1 MATQPKRQLEIEF
14 LFKEN
19 YVPPKRDFWVEKY
32 WKTILG
38 VIITSGLLLYLIQ
51 SANPARLWATLRGAK
66 YSLIVASSGLTIL
79 LFLLKTIRWNAILKQ
94 QNVTLSFAATLKL
107 ILIGTFGSAITPA
120 KVGDVLRAFYLR
132 QEKKEAK
139 IGSAVFSVVFDRL
152 FDLGGIFV
160 IILISLPFCLLAI
173 PTINWRI
180 PVGISSS
187 FVLFTSL
194 VILTFNEKLLRPAL
208 NFLLKLIS
216 KVFLKETAQEKF
228 ALSSAEILTDF
239 FKYQK
244 NFKVKNYLFLGGLS
258 VLFWVILGFQGTLL
272 LYAFHISNVNPFF
285 LLATLAIAAVV
296 AMTVPLSVS
305 GVGIREYVIQTFL
318 VFLIP
323 GLVKAQAINLSLLQ
337 TLENVFLPA
346 FIGGI
351 IILFLS
357 RKKVP
362 PN

>member
-1 MATQPKRQLEIEF
+1 MATKSKRQLEIEV
-14 LFKEN
+14 LFEQG
-19 YVPPKRDFWVEKY
+19 YTPQKRAFWVEKY

-38 VIITSGLLLYLIQ
+38 IVITSVFLLFLIR
-51 SANPARLWATLRGAK
+51 SADPARLWATLRGAK
-66 YSLIVASSGLTIL
+66 YSLIITSSGLTII
-79 LFLLKTIRWNAILKQ
+79 LFLLKTIRWNVILKR
-94 QNVTLSFAATLKL
+94 QNVALSFTTTLKL

-132 QEKKEAK
+132 EEKKEVK

-152 FDLGGIFV
+152 FDLAGIFV
-160 IILISLPFCLLAI
+160 IILLSLPFCLLAI
-173 PTINWRI
+173 PTIDWRI

-194 VILTFNEKLLRPAL
+194 VILTFSEKVLRPLL
-208 NFLLKLIS
+208 NFLLKIIS
-216 KVFLKETAQEKF
+216 KVFLKETAKEKF
-228 ALSSAEILTDF
+228 SISSAEILADF

-244 NFKVKNYLFLGGLS
+244 NFKVKNYFFLGGLS

-272 LYAFHISNVNPFF
+272 LYAFHINNVNPFF
-285 LLATLAIAAVV
+285 ILATLAIAAVV

-346 FIGGI
+346 FLGGI
-351 IILFLS
+351 IIIFLS
-357 RKKVP
+357 RKKVMLK
-362 PN
+362 